1 MVSSIIKSSSIKF
14 EYENKEDNFWRFYTS
29 RVERVYDEHR
39 EHHRHHEHNHHEHHH
54 HEYQLYLEMKV
65 LVPEV
70 GIVTQ
75 KFEVSKEMFNEL
87 SDWMHQIHEK
97 K

>member
-29 RVERVYDEHR
+29 RVERVHDEHR
-39 EHHRHHEHNHHEHHH
+39 EHHRQPEHHH
-54 HEYQLYLEMKV
+54 YEHHHYEQQLYLEMKV

-87 SDWMHQIHEK
+87 SDWMRRIHEK